1 MLFDHGVPAPLRW
14 SLGDHSVDLAKD
26 YGWDTYQNGELLDAV
41 EAECYEVFITTDK
54 SLRHQQNLA
63 VRKLAFIIVTPD
75 WRHVQKQI
83 DAIRSAIDVSQPGD
97 YVEILDEDQ
106 NIVKS
111 NPDTDW
117 LKPS

>member
-63 VRKLAFIIVTPD
+63 VRKLDSRSQFWGIYGKIIY
-75 WRHVQKQI
+75 QI
-83 DAIRSAIDVSQPGD
+83 MP
-97 YVEILDEDQ
+97 
-106 NIVKS
+106 
-111 NPDTDW
+111 
-117 LKPS
+117 

>member
-63 VRKLAFIIVTPD
+63 VRKLAFIIVTP
-75 WRHVQKQI
+75 QTG
-83 DAIRSAIDVSQPGD
+83 VSSKSRLMQSGLLLMFLNPG
-97 YVEILDEDQ
+97 I
-106 NIVKS
+106 
-111 NPDTDW
+111 T
-117 LKPS
+117 